1 MAESQT
7 KIAQELTPEELTAFL
22 EKLLKVPHAEMAAQ
36 IQNLAKEHGI
46 SIGRTAA
53 YEFRNKE
60 VMPWLKRLESR
71 KQKARMLEEMGGEET
86 GRTLADAAAAELGQI
101 SFDMVSELDGRIDLT
116 SEEGRAI
123 FDLLTKGVKRLRDSD
138 RAMLKQLQ
146 SQVTETKED
155 LNNPQ
160 LTEQQRAERMRARF
174 GV

>member
-1 MAESQT
+1 MASSQT
-7 KIAQELTPEELTAFL
+7 KIAQALTPEELTAFL
-22 EKLLKVPHAEMAAQ
+22 ESLLKVPHEQMAAQ
-36 IQNLAKEHGI
+36 IQELAKEHGI
-46 SIGRTAA
+46 SIGKTAA

-60 VMPWLKRLESR
+60 LMPWLKRLESR

-101 SFDMVSELDGRIDLT
+101 SFDMVSELDGKIDIN
-116 SEEGRAI
+116 SEEGREI
-123 FDLLTKGVKRLRDSD
+123 FNVLTTGVKRLRDSD

-146 SQVTETKED
+146 AQVSDTKSD
-155 LNNPQ
+155 LTNPQ